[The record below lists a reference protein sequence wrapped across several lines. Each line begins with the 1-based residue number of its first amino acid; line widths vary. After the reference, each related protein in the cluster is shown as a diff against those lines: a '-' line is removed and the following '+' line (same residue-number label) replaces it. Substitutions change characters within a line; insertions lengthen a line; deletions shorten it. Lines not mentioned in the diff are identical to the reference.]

1 MADKKKPEKY
11 PPMELNPTDLRTR
24 LALLKMG
31 KFDLA
36 LKKPKTPGRP
46 R

>member
-1 MADKKKPEKY
+1 MADRKKPERY
-11 PPMELNPTDLRTR
+11 PPMELNLTDLRTR

-36 LKKPKTPGRP
+36 FKKVKPPRRP

>member
-1 MADKKKPEKY
+1 MAARKKLGKY
-11 PPMELNPTDLRTR
+11 PPLNLDPIDLRTR

-36 LKKPKTPGRP
+36 FKKPKPRRP